1 VPNKV
6 KIARL
11 CLLIAGGLKLAT
23 AGLLLF
29 ILVAGSVTVGWHG
42 ERAEL
47 LGNALI
53 GIPGALLAA
62 VFLVLGVAD
71 IAVAR
76 GVRRGAAGARALGV
90 LLATLMLP
98 LLPVGT
104 VLGLYVLGGLLGSD
118 AHAWF
123 SGRRVPV

>member
-11 CLLIAGGLKLAT
+11 CLLIAGGLMLAT
-23 AGLLLF
+23 AGLLVF
-29 ILVAGSVTVGWHG
+29 IFVAGFVTVGWHG
-42 ERAEL
+42 ERPEL

-53 GIPGALLAA
+53 GIPGALLA
-62 VFLVLGVAD
+62 VGFLGLGVLD

-76 GVRRGAAGARALGV
+76 GVRRGAGGARAFGV
-90 LLATLMLP
+90 LSGILMLP
-98 LLPVGT
+98 LVPVGT
-104 VLGLYVLGGLLGSD
+104 VLGFYVLSGLLGPD

-123 SGRRVPV
+123 SGRRVLV